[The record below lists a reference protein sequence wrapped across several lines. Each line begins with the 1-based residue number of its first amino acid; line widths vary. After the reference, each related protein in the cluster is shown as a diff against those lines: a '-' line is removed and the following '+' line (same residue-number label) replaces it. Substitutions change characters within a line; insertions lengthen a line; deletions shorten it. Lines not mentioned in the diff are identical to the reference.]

1 MTQPRDREI
10 AIQARTEV
18 LDQRLSMVELGSTL
32 GLSVRQ
38 LQRRLY
44 GEVAFTGAQL
54 EALAVALGHPSHHFL
69 AGIDGETAA

>member
-1 MTQPRDREI
+1 MTQPRDRDI
-10 AIQARTEV
+10 AVKARSEV
-18 LDQRLSMVELGSTL
+18 LARNLNLTDLGPIL

-54 EALAVALGHPSHHFL
+54 EALAIHLGHPSHHFL
-69 AGIDGETAA
+69 AEPEREPAT